1 MSHELRTPLNSIIG
15 FTGIILQGLAGPLN
29 EEQARQLDM
38 VRSSA
43 RHLLTLINDVLDISK
58 IEAGQIT
65 VVSKPFDLRSSIKK
79 VVSLVQPMAA
89 KQGLALRVE
98 LASEIGILIND
109 QRRVEQVLLNLLN
122 NAVKFTER
130 GEVAVTAEEVYSPQI
145 AVRLRVLDTGIGIK
159 PEDMAVL
166 FQPFKQIDSGL
177 TRNFEGTGLGLAICR
192 RLLELMGGEIE
203 VESEWGKGS
212 VFTVI
217 LPYKE

>member
-1 MSHELRTPLNSIIG
+1 LRASI
-15 FTGIILQGLAGPLN
+15 
-29 EEQARQLDM
+29 E
-38 VRSSA
+38 
-43 RHLLTLINDVLDISK
+43 
-58 IEAGQIT
+58 
-65 VVSKPFDLRSSIKK
+65 K
-79 VVSLVQPMAA
+79 VVSLIQPLATGH
-89 KQGLALRVE
+89 GLVLRVE
-98 LASEIGILIND
+98 IAPEIGMWISD

-145 AVRLRVLDTGIGIK
+145 AVRLRVFDTGIGIK

-217 LPYKE
+217 FPVQGTGKS